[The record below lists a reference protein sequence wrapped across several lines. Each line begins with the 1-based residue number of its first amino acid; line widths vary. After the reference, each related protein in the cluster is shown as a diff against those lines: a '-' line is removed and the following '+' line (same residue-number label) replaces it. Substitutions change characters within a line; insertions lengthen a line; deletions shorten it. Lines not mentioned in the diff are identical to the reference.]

1 MIKKLIL
8 YTCSTFL
15 FIELLFGYFYFQK
28 SWEKGS
34 SIKWL
39 ASRLNEKYIQKELI
53 SPEVPNIFNYAY
65 HLKTLIEE
73 VKGEKINI
81 IMLYI
86 PMVNTSDEALIS
98 KRDFFKEQARINN
111 ISFVDTTKM
120 LRSYPEKWIY
130 NQPFDS
136 HLSRFGHIQVSDII
150 LKKIKLVFDI
160 KKKVIKVNKV
170 NKVIN
175 NITGPHPENV
185 DSVNRYNQLGYR
197 VQTNSQGFRML
208 YGIQPNKESIII
220 LGDSFTYGTG
230 VNTFESYPN
239 ILNRLLKD
247 INIINAGIPGTSIIE
262 QSRYFKSIKD
272 KAIINTLILQVL
284 DNDIKS

>member
-1 MIKKLIL
+1 
-8 YTCSTFL
+8 
-15 FIELLFGYFYFQK
+15 LLFGYFYFQK

-220 LGDSFTYGTG
+220 
-230 VNTFESYPN
+230 
-239 ILNRLLKD
+239 
-247 INIINAGIPGTSIIE
+247 
-262 QSRYFKSIKD
+262 
-272 KAIINTLILQVL
+272 
-284 DNDIKS
+284 